1 MLFLVANLD
10 ASFEIPNNLPVINL
24 TRLIKFVRD
33 DEREPRFGKSTR
45 LASHDGNLDE
55 GIVGIWEQNFI
66 VL

>member
-33 DEREPRFGKSTR
+33 DEREPGFGEST
-45 LASHDGNLDE
+45 
-55 GIVGIWEQNFI
+55 
-66 VL
+66 